1 MKQVF
6 ILVCLVLCSFAL
18 ASEVE
23 QPKTPFCQP
32 CQVGVNLVKDYLS
45 QPDEELLKL
54 LVKGCEMLPDQIQQP
69 CRMAVVMLGGEILKF
84 ARETVKEPSKIVC
97 GRLGLCRG
105 VFPIRKQDSPLCPG
119 CINGVT
125 QVKNF
130 LLLPDEELMKLVNQ
144 VCSYLPSQFQQ
155 QCVAAIKAYGG
166 EVLKALRAVLD
177 GKEPRQVCQAL
188 GVCGAGVASIDEVQ
202 KLKSHPIALKQD
214 GRFCTPC
221 LMAVQLIKDYLDK
234 PDDELIEML
243 AQACDLLPDN
253 VRTPC
258 KAMVAVVGK
267 QLIDYVRSNVND
279 SPRQICARWSLC
291 SSKDSAKKFSQDGVF
306 CTPCLM
312 AVQLIKDY
320 MGKPDNELI
329 EMLAANCELLPDNL
343 VTPCKAMVAVVGKQL
358 IDYVR
363 SHVNDSPRE
372 VCAYWSLCGA
382 NNLEKLIKDSFLC
395 APCQLGVQMIKDYLD
410 KPDDEL
416 LKILVAYCDKLPEQ
430 LQTPCKIA
438 FATLGPQ
445 LIAYVRSHVSDTPR
459 EICAKFRLCN
469 AGALSFNP
477 YIFAGKVATER
488 LNIVECLKKC
498 LKEWNV
504 MKIIALVR
512 KCKRDVNCYKQE
524 VGADFQCVKNCLV
537 R

>member
-1 MKQVF
+1 MRQAF
-6 ILVCLVLCSFAL
+6 ILVLLVLVSFAV
-18 ASEVE
+18 ANEVA

-54 LVKGCEMLPDQIQQP
+54 LVKGCEMLPDQLAQP
-69 CRMAVVMLGGEILKF
+69 CRMAVVMLGGELLKF
-84 ARETVKEPSKIVC
+84 VREAVKDPSRVIC

-105 VFPIRKQDSPLCPG
+105 TFPIKKQDSPLCPG
-119 CINGVT
+119 CVQGVT
-125 QVKNF
+125 QIKNF

-144 VCSYLPSQFQQ
+144 VCAYLPSQFRK
-155 QCVAAIKAYGG
+155 QCVDSISAYGA
-166 EVLKALRAVLD
+166 EVLKALRSLFD
-177 GKEPRQVCQAL
+177 GKEPRQICQGL
-188 GVCGAGVASIDEVQ
+188 GVCGAGVSKIAF
-202 KLKSHPIALKQD
+202 KTNPIVLKQD

-221 LMAVQLIKDYLDK
+221 LMAVQLIKDYMDK

-243 AQACDLLPDN
+243 AAACDLLPDN

-258 KAMVAVVGK
+258 KAMIAVVGK
-267 QLIDYVRSNVND
+267 QLIDYVKSHVND
-279 SPRQICARWSLC
+279 SPRKICARWSLC
-291 SSKDSAKKFSQDGVF
+291 SATVVAKEFKQDGVF

-320 MGKPDNELI
+320 LSKPDNELI
-329 EMLAANCELLPDNL
+329 EMIAANCALLPDNL

-363 SHVNDSPRE
+363 SHVNDSPRQ
-372 VCAYWSLCGA
+372 VCAYWSLCGEKTI
-382 NNLEKLIKDSFLC
+382 EKLIKDSFLC

-416 LKILVAYCDKLPEQ
+416 LKMLVAYCNKLPDQ

-459 EICAKFRLCN
+459 EICARFRLCKS
-469 AGALSFNP
+469 GALEFNQ
-477 YIFAGKVATER
+477 YFFAGQLATKK
-488 LNIVECLKKC
+488 LNIVACLKKC

-504 MKIIALVR
+504 MKIIALVK

-524 VGADFQCVKNCLV
+524 VGSSFECVKKCIN
-537 R
+537 